1 MAKTD
6 TDSAVETVKEQAKN
20 STEPKTTKSAAAA
33 SAPLV
38 DIETLG
44 KDLRGWKMQGVC
56 AMMGWKPGKQVSKAD
71 FNAAVAKFETRAIGS
86 GR

>member
-6 TDSAVETVKEQAKN
+6 TDSAVETAKEQAKN
-20 STEPKTTKSAAAA
+20 STETKTTKPAAAA

-44 KDLRGWKMQGVC
+44 KDLPAWKMRGIA
-56 AMMGWKPGKQVSKAD
+56 AMMNWKPGKQVSKAD
-71 FNAAVAKFETRAIGS
+71 FDAAVAKFESRPIGS